1 VKKTQCYAVKKHGN
15 MHISSYFERKKMS
28 NVKKIKKNHNTYSMV
43 PLLLVAI
50 FVDACIAETISI
62 WHLCSITGF
71 LILILQTQIATHY
84 V

>member
-1 VKKTQCYAVKKHGN
+1 MKKTQCYAVEKHGN

-28 NVKKIKKNHNTYSMV
+28 NVKKIKKHNTYGMI
-43 PLLLVAI
+43 PLLVVAI

-62 WHLCSITGF
+62 WHLGFITRF
-71 LILILQTQIATHY
+71 LILILKTQIATHY